1 MPRPYAHLST
11 REVAN
16 WFSEEIRG
24 IECSDRALLAYGQ
37 LAPVSFRHSP
47 AIWPAGLHE
56 NGTRLHLPTTTAH
69 GYTAVRLSAIARGQT
84 LFHVKGNG
92 ELHTFERGL
101 ADMWHYRTPMGD
113 WLLPDYGWLLQE
125 VSAAHQQVLRPDLVP
140 VLKPNLV
147 LAAA

>member
-24 IECSDRALLAYGQ
+24 IEFDDRVRLAYDR
-37 LAPVSFRHSP
+37 LAPFSFQYSP

-56 NGTRLHLPTTTAH
+56 NGTRLLLPATEAH
-69 GYTAVRLSAIARGQT
+69 GYTAVRLNAIARGQT

-101 ADMWHYRTPMGD
+101 GDMWRYRTPTGD
-113 WLLPDYGWLLQE
+113 WLLPNYGWLLSE
-125 VSAAHQQVLRPDLVP
+125 VSPQHQLVLRPDLVP
-140 VLKPNLV
+140 ACNPDLV